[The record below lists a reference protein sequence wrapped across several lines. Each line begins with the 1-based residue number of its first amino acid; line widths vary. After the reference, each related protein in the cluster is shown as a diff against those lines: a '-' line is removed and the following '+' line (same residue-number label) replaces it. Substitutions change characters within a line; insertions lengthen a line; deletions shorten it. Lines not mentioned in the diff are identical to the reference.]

1 MNRLGITHTQTH
13 SLFPSLDIIYRL
25 KLQTMACFASFFG
38 TIFLSTTIQ
47 YGSMMN
53 GKFVGCYK
61 IVKFVRFFSL
71 FLLFNNANT
80 DMVEKTHSRTNAVI
94 NGKNMCVFIRRAHK
108 IFFLVIFNELNV
120 LKMADECDHLGDRP
134 FFSTFS

>member
-1 MNRLGITHTQTH
+1 MPWIALASLTHRHTRSFPLLIFFIAQNCKRWRALLLFLGP
-13 SLFPSLDIIYRL
+13 F
-25 KLQTMACFASFFG
+25 
-38 TIFLSTTIQ
+38 FLSTTIQ

-71 FLLFNNANT
+71 FLLFSNANT

-94 NGKNMCVFIRRAHK
+94 NGKNMCVYSYAAHT

-134 FFSTFS
+134 FFYF